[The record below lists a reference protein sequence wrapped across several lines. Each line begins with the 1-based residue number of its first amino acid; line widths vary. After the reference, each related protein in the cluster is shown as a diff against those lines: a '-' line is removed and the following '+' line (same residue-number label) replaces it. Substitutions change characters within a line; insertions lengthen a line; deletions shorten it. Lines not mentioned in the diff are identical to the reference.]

1 MAALDEIYGWTGFD
15 EEQNLRGFLDLEKIG
30 DGLLGA
36 VVEEM
41 EIFAVQSANE
51 LSARIGDDDS
61 DVNAVDTDANVGR
74 RRDGLLRNGGRH
86 KQEGA
91 GNENGAA
98 VRGRKHASICHRR
111 MAARKTEALSRLEF
125 PESGTGLAIF
135 TQRKPTLG

>member
-1 MAALDEIYGWTGFD
+1 VRACLDDQHDRKRIASQIEM
-15 EEQNLRGFLDLEKIG
+15 LDL
-30 DGLLGA
+30 LLGA